1 MGSPSHGSA
10 RGRRT
15 WSSQTPCLV
24 SSRCSHRGAGRPC
37 VYGSR
42 KSTRIV
48 AGAARRRFAAAS
60 PRRSLV
66 ERHPRRFRAASRSTS
81 RAHRYPGAAPRS
93 RPGAPASGP
102 LQLSASV
109 CVNMP
114 NLSYILPLHYTK
126 PKLIDPPYRP
136 VTLLKASVQRVARA
150 HRSAIELEPGLV
162 PRAAKRCVGSF
173 VLLALA

>member
-1 MGSPSHGSA
+1 MMHQLDDRRRRQSLVYVGGALSPARAGGELDDLVTSLVHAARSSHGSA

-24 SSRCSHRGAGRPC
+24 SSRCSHRDAGRPC

-66 ERHPRRFRAASRSTS
+66 GRHPRRFRAASRPTS
-81 RAHRYPGAAPRS
+81 RAYRYPGAAPRS
-93 RPGAPASGP
+93 RPAASESASGP
-102 LQLSASV
+102 LQPSASV
-109 CVNMP
+109 CVC
-114 NLSYILPLHYTK
+114 K
-126 PKLIDPPYRP
+126 
-136 VTLLKASVQRVARA
+136 
-150 HRSAIELEPGLV
+150 
-162 PRAAKRCVGSF
+162 
-173 VLLALA
+173 

>member
-1 MGSPSHGSA
+1 M
-10 RGRRT
+10 
-15 WSSQTPCLV
+15 V
-24 SSRCSHRGAGRPC
+24 SSRCSYRDAGTPC

-60 PRRSLV
+60 PHRSLV
-66 ERHPRRFRAASRSTS
+66 GRHPRRFRAASRPTS
-81 RAHRYPGAAPRS
+81 RAYRYPGAAPRS
-93 RPGAPASGP
+93 RPATSASGP

-114 NLSYILPLHYTK
+114 NLSYILPLHCIK

-136 VTLLKASVQRVARA
+136 VRVVGPLLR
-150 HRSAIELEPGLV
+150 HRHTSCCSPKRKTAVSATSCSQKQQDLHNYT
-162 PRAAKRCVGSF
+162 PRRDPSSYPTQSW
-173 VLLALA
+173 L